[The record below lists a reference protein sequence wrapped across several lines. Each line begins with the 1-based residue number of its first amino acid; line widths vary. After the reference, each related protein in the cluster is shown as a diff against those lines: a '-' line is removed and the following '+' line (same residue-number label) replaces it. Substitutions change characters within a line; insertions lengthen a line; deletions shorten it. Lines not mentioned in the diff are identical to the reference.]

1 MDKQNVEKK
10 EKIESSTLISSND
23 LFTTI
28 YDINRAIFRHL
39 PIRSVD
45 SYSLV
50 CQSWAHMARL
60 TEAHRHTIHTLTY
73 PSNLSSSTT
82 KYSYYLSDFDTMI
95 SSYIN
100 DNLWSLPSLA
110 LVVATNGLDRK
121 GFIPSLSS
129 PPPTK
134 NSKRSR
140 SQTTP
145 RQAKLLNIPQ
155 ALIRHLNKS
164 CKILQVASDGIVLS
178 NDENQSYEIESVLD
192 NAMGIL
198 LLPKFPSNVLGI
210 YPFEI
215 PCNTKLPTNM
225 SRSDLHRLFGCVPD
239 DIPIRCV
246 IFFFTGRQSQ
256 SFDCIKKLLE
266 YYPSNVAIIGGFVDK
281 IRYNDR
287 QRQSKQSLYNTHGI
301 VLTGDPNHLNI
312 KQIVLESHIDTREGV
327 RDKLKQLKS
336 IENNQCLS
344 FAIQVSCVARG
355 SDFYHEEKN
364 VECSE
369 FRNLFP
375 KTPLIGIFGN
385 GELGHDYSLN
395 DNQTSERER
404 TNIKT
409 EIDDVFHTY
418 STVYSLIS
426 LRM

>member
-1 MDKQNVEKK
+1 MDKQNVEKD
-10 EKIESSTLISSND
+10 EKIESSTSISSND

-28 YDINRAIFRHL
+28 YDISRAIFRHL

-45 SYSLV
+45 SCSLV
-50 CQSWAHMARL
+50 CQSWAHIARF
-60 TEAHRHTIHTLTY
+60 TKTHRHTIHTLTY

-82 KYSYYLSDFDTMI
+82 KCSYDVSDFDTII

-121 GFIPSLSS
+121 GFISSSSS

-140 SQTTP
+140 SQTRA
-145 RQAKLLNIPQ
+145 RQAELSNIPQ

-164 CKILQVASDGIVLS
+164 CKILQVASNGIVVS
-178 NDENQSYEIESVLD
+178 NDENQSYEIELD
-192 NAMGIL
+192 SAMGIL
-198 LLPKFPSNVLGI
+198 LFPQFPSNVLGI
-210 YPFEI
+210 YSFEI
-215 PCNTKLPTNM
+215 PCNTKIPADM
-225 SRSDLHRLFGCVPD
+225 SRSDLHHLLGCVPN

-246 IFFFTGRQSQ
+246 IFFFTQRQSH
-256 SFDCIKKLLE
+256 SVDCVKKLLE
-266 YYPSNVAIIGGFVDK
+266 YYPSDVAIIGGFVDK

-287 QRQSKQSLYNTHGI
+287 QSQSKQSLYNTCGI
-301 VLTGDPNHLNI
+301 VLTGEPNHLSI
-312 KQIVLESHIDTREGV
+312 KQIVLESHIDTRETV
-327 RDKLKQLKS
+327 KNKLKQLKS
-336 IENNQCLS
+336 IENNQDLS

-355 SDFYHEEKN
+355 SEFYHEEKN

-395 DNQTSERER
+395 DNQTSTQERIN
-404 TNIKT
+404 TKT
-409 EIDDVFHTY
+409 EIDDIFHAY
-418 STVYSLIS
+418 STVFSLIS